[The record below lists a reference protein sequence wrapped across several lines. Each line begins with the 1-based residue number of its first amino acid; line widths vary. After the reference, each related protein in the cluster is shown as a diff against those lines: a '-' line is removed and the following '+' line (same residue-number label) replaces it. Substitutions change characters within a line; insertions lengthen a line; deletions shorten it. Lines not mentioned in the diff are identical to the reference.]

1 MRQQAGITRT
11 LAARG
16 NQTRLR
22 LAGTMIKCCSAE
34 IVLVR
39 IRLAYLALMFRPG
52 PQIGCLSPAYRLF
65 YLLFVARL
73 ITEGSNA

>member
-1 MRQQAGITRT
+1 
-11 LAARG
+11 
-16 NQTRLR
+16 
-22 LAGTMIKCCSAE
+22 MIKCCSAE